1 MRKVIDRPALRPT
14 RMLGVRVPIED
25 YRGVERVAERLKLSF
40 RGALLAVLRIGTET
54 ITRDVLDNPK
64 RRTPPPETENPSR

>member
-1 MRKVIDRPALRPT
+1 MRKVVERPALQPT

-25 YRGVERVAERLKLSF
+25 YRAVERVAEGLKLSF

-54 ITRDVLDNPK
+54 ITREVL
-64 RRTPPPETENPSR
+64 